1 MCMEHISRKLAE
13 RKAHN
18 ALRRLQVR
26 DFAVDFYSNDYI
38 GFSASDELRGLS
50 SMILEGYKQANGATG
65 SRLLSGN
72 APIFEDTEAYIAGA
86 HKAEAAL
93 LYNSGYDANVGFFS
107 CILQRGDVLLY
118 DSYSHASIRDGISLS
133 QAQSYKFRHNDLD
146 HLEALLQKFAGG
158 GKSVLIATES
168 VFSMDG
174 DSPDLLRMCEL
185 ASQYG
190 AHIAIDEAHAIGV
203 FGENGSGL
211 VQALGLEDRVL
222 ARIVTF
228 GKGLGAH
235 GAAVVSTKEVK
246 EYLVNFSRSFIYTTA
261 MAPHAVA
268 TILAGYQL
276 LRTTT
281 ASEALKGNI
290 HYFKSELEKRQLPR
304 FIPSESAIQA
314 VVLSGNDYVKGVATQ
329 LQAKGLGVL
338 PILSPTV
345 PKGEERLRVCLH
357 SYNTMQEIDLL
368 IDTLSKAV

>member
-1 MCMEHISRKLAE
+1 M
-13 RKAHN
+13 
-18 ALRRLQVR
+18 
-26 DFAVDFYSNDYI
+26 
-38 GFSASDELRGLS
+38 
-50 SMILEGYKQANGATG
+50 
-65 SRLLSGN
+65 
-72 APIFEDTEAYIAGA
+72 
-86 HKAEAAL
+86 
-93 LYNSGYDANVGFFS
+93 
-107 CILQRGDVLLY
+107 
-118 DSYSHASIRDGISLS
+118 
-133 QAQSYKFRHNDLD
+133 
-146 HLEALLQKFAGG
+146 
-158 GKSVLIATES
+158 
-168 VFSMDG
+168 
-174 DSPDLLRMCEL
+174 
-185 ASQYG
+185 
-190 AHIAIDEAHAIGV
+190 HIAIDEAHAIGV

-228 GKGLGAH
+228 GKGLGTH

-261 MAPHAVA
+261 MVPHAVA

-304 FIPSESAIQA
+304 FISSESAIQA

>member
-1 MCMEHISRKLAE
+1 MEHISRKLAE

>member
-1 MCMEHISRKLAE
+1 MYMEHISRKLAE
-13 RKAHN
+13 RKAQN
-18 ALRRLQVR
+18 ALRKLQVR
-26 DFAVDFYSNDYI
+26 NFAIDFYSNDYI
-38 GFSASDELRGLS
+38 GFSASDELKGLS
-50 SMILEGYKQANGATG
+50 STILKGYKQANGATG

-72 APIFEDTEAYIAGA
+72 APIFEDAEAYIAGA

-158 GKSVLIATES
+158 DKSVLIATES

-228 GKGLGAH
+228 GKGLGTH